1 MTEAIVRRSAASRA
15 VLVVDVRPY
24 RRHRGHLLYAD
35 RVYLG
40 RLWTPLVR
48 VRVRRARAAD
58 GATEI

>member
-1 MTEAIVRRSAASRA
+1 MTAAIARRPAASRA
-15 VLVVDVRPY
+15 VLLVDIRPY
-24 RRHRGHLLYAD
+24 RQHRGHLLHAD

-58 GATEI
+58 GGTEI